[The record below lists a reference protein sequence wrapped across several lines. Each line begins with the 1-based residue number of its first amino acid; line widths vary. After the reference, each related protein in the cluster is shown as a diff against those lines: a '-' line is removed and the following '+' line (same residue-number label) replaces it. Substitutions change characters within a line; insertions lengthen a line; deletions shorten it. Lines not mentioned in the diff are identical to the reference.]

1 MGPPAARITM
11 KLIWAGLTVL
21 TLMGAS
27 GVAVAQDYEE
37 ANLEF
42 FYPII
47 TRRPVIER
55 ELEFNLEQS
64 KNREGRKT
72 ELSTAVEWPVLPRWQ
87 IELEVPFVINFPTDD
102 ATTGGPGDLEIEN
115 KFLVYRSVEDRILV
129 SAGFTTTLPS
139 GSEREGLGGELVLE
153 PFATAAIAL
162 GPFDLVG
169 EVSYKWTFKP
179 EHAQEFDSGLAAA
192 WPLSRWFTP
201 FVEFRTITPI
211 VAEDHRTQV
220 TLVPG
225 LNVKPFPRS
234 TLAVGVQ
241 LPVTNA
247 REFDYQVRVL
257 FIKEF

>member
-1 MGPPAARITM
+1 M
-11 KLIWAGLTVL
+11 KLIWAGLAVL
-21 TLMGAS
+21 SLLGAS
-27 GVAVAQDYEE
+27 RVAVAQDYEE

-42 FYPII
+42 FYPIV

-55 ELEFNLEQS
+55 ELEFKLEQS

-72 ELSTAVEWPVLPRWQ
+72 ELSAAVEWPVLPRWQ
-87 IELEVPFVINFPTDD
+87 IELEVPFVINFPRDD

-139 GSEREGLGGELVLE
+139 GSEQKGLGGELALE
-153 PFATAAIAL
+153 TFATAAIAL
-162 GPFDLVG
+162 GPFDLIG

-179 EHAQEFDSGLAAA
+179 EHGQEFDGGLAAA
-192 WPLSRWFTP
+192 WPVSRWFTP
-201 FVEFRTITPI
+201 FVEFRTTTPT

-220 TLVPG
+220 TVVPG

-247 REFDYQVRVL
+247 REFDYQVRVR

>member
-1 MGPPAARITM
+1 M
-11 KLIWAGLTVL
+11 
-21 TLMGAS
+21 
-27 GVAVAQDYEE
+27 
-37 ANLEF
+37 
-42 FYPII
+42 
-47 TRRPVIER
+47 
-55 ELEFNLEQS
+55 
-64 KNREGRKT
+64 
-72 ELSTAVEWPVLPRWQ
+72 
-87 IELEVPFVINFPTDD
+87 VINFPRAD

-115 KFLVYRSVEDRILV
+115 KFLVYRSVENRILV
-129 SAGFTTTLPS
+129 STGVTTTLPS
-139 GSEREGLGGELVLE
+139 GSEQKGLGGELALE

-179 EHAQEFDSGLAAA
+179 EHAQEFDTGLAAA
-192 WPLSRWFTP
+192 WPVSRWFTP
-201 FVEFRTITPI
+201 FVEFRTTTPT